1 MNFLAGEVPVAAL
14 RLWTDPEA
22 QEAGLA
28 QEKTGGSECEDPK
41 KETNSDNI

>member
-14 RLWTDPEA
+14 RLWTDPRPK
-22 QEAGLA
+22 A
-28 QEKTGGSECEDPK
+28 QEKTGGLECEDPK